1 MIRKNISGKESN
13 KLLIEIKNAYKTYD
27 NGEVKNQVLKNLSL
41 QIEQGEFIAIL
52 GPSGSG
58 KSTLLNMIGGLDQL
72 DSGEIIIDGNSIQ
85 KEKDDKL
92 SQYRRKKIGFIFQA
106 FNLIPVL
113 SVYEN
118 IVMPTVLDDSEIDED
133 YIKDIIEQI
142 GMAEFC
148 NQFPSKLSGG
158 QQQRV
163 AIARALANK
172 PKIVLADEPTGNLD
186 TKTGN
191 DVMKLLRDGI
201 KKYGQTLILITHNEE
216 IAKMADRVVCLKN
229 GVLENWE
236 G

>member
-92 SQYRRKKIGFIFQA
+92 SQYRRKKIGFIFQG

-142 GMAEFC
+142 GMTEFC

>member
-1 MIRKNISGKESN
+1 M
-13 KLLIEIKNAYKTYD
+13 
-27 NGEVKNQVLKNLSL
+27 
-41 QIEQGEFIAIL
+41 
-52 GPSGSG
+52 
-58 KSTLLNMIGGLDQL
+58 
-72 DSGEIIIDGNSIQ
+72 
-85 KEKDDKL
+85 
-92 SQYRRKKIGFIFQA
+92 
-106 FNLIPVL
+106 
-113 SVYEN
+113 
-118 IVMPTVLDDSEIDED
+118 MPTVLDDSEIDED

-142 GMAEFC
+142 GMTEFC

-216 IAKMADRVVCLKN
+216 IAKMADRIVCLKN